1 MSKLIAGVDE
11 AGRGPLAGPVT
22 AAAVILSPDQP
33 ITGLDDSK
41 KLSEKKRLALAEQIR
56 RHALAWS
63 VVHVEPGEIDSLN
76 ILWATM
82 TAMRRA
88 VLALQAQ
95 PDEVLI
101 DGNRVPE
108 GLPCDGRAIIGGD
121 ALEVCISAASILAK
135 TERDLRMLS
144 LHADYPEYGFA
155 GHKGYPTAAH
165 LAALQRLGP
174 TPSHRMSFAPVRSAA
189 GAGQSALAFD

>member
-1 MSKLIAGVDE
+1 
-11 AGRGPLAGPVT
+11 
-22 AAAVILSPDQP
+22 
-33 ITGLDDSK
+33 
-41 KLSEKKRLALAEQIR
+41 
-56 RHALAWS
+56 
-63 VVHVEPGEIDSLN
+63 
-76 ILWATM
+76 M